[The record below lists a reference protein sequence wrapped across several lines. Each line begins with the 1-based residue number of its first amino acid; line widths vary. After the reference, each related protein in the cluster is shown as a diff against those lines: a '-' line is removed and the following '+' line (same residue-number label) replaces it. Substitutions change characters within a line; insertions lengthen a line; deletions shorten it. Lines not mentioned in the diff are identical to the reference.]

1 MDGTTLWIQTPGA
14 PSMRGL
20 FVGHVDG
27 VDAPVVALQTPA
39 GARVLAVVTDEEAE
53 MELADLL
60 GALPDAALRV
70 GDPDGF

>member
-1 MDGTTLWIQTPGA
+1 MEGTTLWIQTPGA
-14 PSMRGL
+14 AAMRGL
-20 FVGHVDG
+20 FVGRIEG

-60 GALPDAALRV
+60 GALPDAALEV
-70 GDPDGF
+70 GDPEGF